1 MFHTLRSKLLLFF
14 LSLSLG
20 SILLV
25 SLAIQFGFEDSFR
38 DYLDQKR
45 MDRIEQMMDV
55 LKEEY
60 NQTGSIKGETITMLL
75 HQQAMSENL
84 FYQFYDVEQNL
95 IFDATMMAGMMH
107 GNRMGN
113 QLNEQE
119 WLTSSYSVE
128 ENGKMLGTL
137 KVIYPRGY
145 VQWEFQ
151 FLNQFKKYI
160 VLAGITMTFLSII
173 LGFLFSKRLT
183 SGFRQLKQAT
193 RELQNHNF
201 SIRIPVNHLDQEI
214 ADLAAAFNELA
225 ETLNHEGQLRKQY
238 IGDLAHELR
247 TPLATLRSQ
256 VEAFQDGIWEPTA
269 GRLQQCH
276 DELMRLVRL
285 VKEFEQ
291 LAAAEN
297 PQIQLKPEP
306 VEAVRLID
314 LLIDRFQPS
323 YRDKGVDLSFEPS
336 DSELW
341 FEGDMDRVQQI
352 FTNLLD
358 NALKYTPAGGNV
370 RLEVKKDQNNIHF
383 FITDTGKGISQE
395 DLPHVFERFYR
406 GEKSRDR
413 KTGGI
418 GIGLSIVKALVQA
431 HKGGIQIQ
439 SEPQKGTRVKV
450 SLPIARF

>member
-25 SLAIQFGFEDSFR
+25 SLTIQFGFEDSFQ
-38 DYLDQKR
+38 DYLYQKR
-45 MDRIEQMMDV
+45 SVQIEQMMDV
-55 LKEEY
+55 LKDEY
-60 NQTGSIKGETITMLL
+60 DQTGAIKGEAISMLL

-95 IFDATMMAGMMH
+95 IFDSTFMAGMIH

-113 QLNEQE
+113 QLNEE
-119 WLTSSYSVE
+119 DWLTSSYSVE
-128 ENGKMLGTL
+128 GKGKMLGTL
-137 KVIYPRGY
+137 KVIFPRGY
-145 VQWEFQ
+145 IQGEFQ

-160 VLAGITMTFLSII
+160 LLAGIAMTFLSVIFG
-173 LGFLFSKRLT
+173 LLFSKRLT
-183 SGFRQLKQAT
+183 SGFLQLKQAT
-193 RELQNHNF
+193 RELKNHNL
-201 SIRIPVNHLDQEI
+201 SIRIPVNHMDQEI
-214 ADLAAAFNELA
+214 ADLAMAFNELA
-225 ETLNHEGQLRKQY
+225 ETLNHEGKLRKQY

-247 TPLATLRSQ
+247 TPLSTLRSQ
-256 VEAFQDGIWEPTA
+256 VEAFQDEIWEPTA
-269 GRLQQCH
+269 ERLQQCH

-297 PQIQLKPEP
+297 PQIQLKSEP
-306 VEAVRLID
+306 VEAGKLMH

-323 YRDKGVDLSFEPS
+323 YNDKGVDLFFELS

-352 FTNLLD
+352 FTNILD
-358 NALKYTPAGGNV
+358 NALKYTPSGGKV
-370 RLEVKKDQNNIHF
+370 RLEVKKDRKNIHF
-383 FITDTGKGISQE
+383 LITDTGKGISQD

-413 KTGGI
+413 KTGGV

-431 HKGGIQIQ
+431 HKGEIQIQ
-439 SEPQKGTRVKV
+439 SEPEKGTRVKV
-450 SLPIARF
+450 SLPIARL